1 MQIVCFAG
9 IYMKLGDLMS
19 MFSLNAG
26 DSQSM
31 GRRIFRRPY
40 LFMRHRARRMEHRI
54 ARAVSAGGISG
65 GVAGAV
71 AGSAVANK
79 RAERKNTASKENRGN
94 TTSSMGQ
101 RAGSKVGAV
110 LDTKNKVKD
119 KANAV
124 KENIKDMP
132 TQTAYAVYSASDVC
146 NIGFYGGEPLLKI
159 NLIKECV
166 AYVKERYPFRQP
178 TYNITTNATLI
189 EEKIAI
195 FLIENN
201 FKITISLDGPYR
213 EQNKYRVDRKGN
225 ASYKN
230 VYRGIEILY
239 QKDPRYFKGNVNHN
253 VVMYNGINRKLLE
266 SLEYLWKSDVTLIDL
281 FETEYFK
288 KSRDKSDEE
297 SVDEKIDEKNF
308 DIVYR
313 NLLLN
318 MKKYQNAFNE
328 SDVNKT
334 IFPGGFCVPGVRK
347 NFITADGKIIICEK
361 VDERQELFR
370 IGDIYNGIDMER
382 VNKLMNETEKRL
394 SKCKYC
400 WAARFCNICFMDV
413 LSMKQEYCDQSK
425 ENIEKELGYYISRIS
440 PDRELVNYIANI
452 SLI

>member
-1 MQIVCFAG
+1 MYLAKTIKTESGLYIYDALSNKFA
-9 IYMKLGDLMS
+9 LVNSEQDLLDDKYYAAFLRDNDFRDVKKKCEFEVKYPLS
-19 MFSLNAG
+19 KDELTDMF
-26 DSQSM
+26 
-31 GRRIFRRPY
+31 
-40 LFMRHRARRMEHRI
+40 
-54 ARAVSAGGISG
+54 
-65 GVAGAV
+65 
-71 AGSAVANK
+71 NK
-79 RAERKNTASKENRGN
+79 
-94 TTSSMGQ
+94 
-101 RAGSKVGAV
+101 
-110 LDTKNKVKD
+110 KVKSITLALTEQCNLRCKYCGYMAKYMD
-119 KANAV
+119 HNYHIKEMTKETAFKAIDFLM
-124 KENIKDMP
+124 KHSQE
-132 TQTAYAVYSASDVC
+132 SDVC

-239 QKDPRYFKGNVNHN
+239 QKDPRYFKGNVNYN

-288 KSRDKSDEE
+288 KSRDNSDEE